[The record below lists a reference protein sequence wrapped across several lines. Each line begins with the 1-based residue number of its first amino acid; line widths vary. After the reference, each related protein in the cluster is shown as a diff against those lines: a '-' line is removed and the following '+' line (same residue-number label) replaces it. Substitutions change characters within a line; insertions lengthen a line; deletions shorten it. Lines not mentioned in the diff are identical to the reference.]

1 MMRMINTRDSLT
13 SMEELG
19 GVRRIY
25 PSLSTL
31 DDRIH
36 IISLLFPIQH
46 VRVTVTPPRPGPV
59 PIMMSLT
66 RSELIITT

>member
-46 VRVTVTPPRPGPV
+46 RDVTVTVTPPV
-59 PIMMSLT
+59 SIMMSLT